1 MSRKSRRV
9 VKLASKTPPEMRIKG
24 DSSCG
29 SPSLDYNTLKRTELQ
44 QWCKKF
50 GLRATGKNAELVE
63 RLKAFHRDPE
73 PRAEETSKTDVT
85 LHDPETP
92 LTVPPL
98 DLTKAVKTEPSAEKA
113 DVIHG
118 WCVVHGMVLYHPVS
132 SWAPL
137 LLRGGSV
144 CVQDGEDIVP
154 FHLTP
159 LMSPVPDGFSDNY
172 ICESC
177 VLRNREEPKRCPTC
191 LQIQMKQNRATLSQG
206 QTLLRGS
213 MSQSSFLAGGDVSK
227 DRRRTFEIKKLYQP
241 QEDQAYA
248 QRVDGILSQMASGE
262 LGMDRVLRPLHPLVV
277 HSPAPFER

>member
-24 DSSCG
+24 DSLCG

-98 DLTKAVKTEPSAEKA
+98 DLAKDVKTEPSAEKA

-159 LMSPVPDGFSDNY
+159 LTSPVPDGFSDNY

-177 VLRNREEPKRCPTC
+177 VLR
-191 LQIQMKQNRATLSQG
+191 
-206 QTLLRGS
+206 
-213 MSQSSFLAGGDVSK
+213 
-227 DRRRTFEIKKLYQP
+227 TFEIKKLYQP

-248 QRVDGILSQMASGE
+248 ERVDGILSQMASGE